1 MSQQNYSIKT
11 LEFKLSLNTSQAAM
25 VDSWLD
31 VQRWVWNRGLAL
43 LKEFE
48 AFSHYN
54 KHDKA
59 YAPCCPVPWERITVW

>member
-54 KHDKA
+54 KHDKS
-59 YAPCCPVPWERITVW
+59 YAP